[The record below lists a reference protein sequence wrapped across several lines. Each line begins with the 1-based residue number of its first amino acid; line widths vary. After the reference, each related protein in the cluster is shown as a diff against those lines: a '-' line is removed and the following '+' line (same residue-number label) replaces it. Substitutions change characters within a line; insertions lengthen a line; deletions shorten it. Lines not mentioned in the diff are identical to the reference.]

1 MRYVITAVALLSA
14 VAPAAAQSPEA
25 AVLVKQAAEHQATVE
40 RSAPERADQRRG
52 EADEGGAVLR

>member
-25 AVLVKQAAEHQATVE
+25 VLVKQAAEHQATVE
-40 RSAPERADQRRG
+40 RSVQNVRINVEAKQTKGAP
-52 EADEGGAVLR
+52 VLR